1 MTGLIWGIE
10 AGYAGRVFGV
20 DEVGRGPWAGPV
32 MAAAVCLNC
41 DRVPAG
47 LDDSKRVPAA
57 RREAIAALLEHV
69 AFGEASVA
77 EIDRLNIRNATF
89 LAMVRAV
96 SALAARIGPP
106 AMVLVDGNALPGLA
120 YPARA
125 IIAGDATV
133 ASIAAASIAAKVLR
147 DRLMAE
153 LAQAHPAYGWARNK
167 GYGTPE
173 HSAALERHGVS
184 AHHRRSFA
192 PVARLCA

>member
-1 MTGLIWGIE
+1 
-10 AGYAGRVFGV
+10 
-20 DEVGRGPWAGPV
+20 

-41 DRVPAG
+41 DTVPPG

-57 RREAIAALLEHV
+57 RREAIAGLLEHV

-96 SALAARIGPP
+96 SALSARIGPP
-106 AMVLVDGNALPGLA
+106 TMVLVDGNALPGLA

-153 LAQAHPAYGWARNK
+153 LADAHPAYGWARNK

-184 AHHRRSFA
+184 PHHRRSFA